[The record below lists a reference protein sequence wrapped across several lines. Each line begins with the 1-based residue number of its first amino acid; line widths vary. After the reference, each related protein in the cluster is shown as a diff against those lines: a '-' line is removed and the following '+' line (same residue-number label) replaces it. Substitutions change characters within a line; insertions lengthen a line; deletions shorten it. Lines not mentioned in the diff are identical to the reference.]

1 MIGFTFRG
9 KHSRRDMDI
18 VFRTRARPI
27 VPHVRIIEDEIPYED
42 GSLDFSE
49 QNGRLYYD
57 DKIIELEITI
67 IRNGLPALH
76 KKISKVVSWLSGG
89 YGDLIFDDMPYVIW
103 TAKPVNIGSIAPEL
117 MRVGKTVIQFR
128 CRPFNRLIFSSYGIP
143 LDSAIQLDSGIR
155 IGYGSENY
163 YDLIAGENE
172 IEMEYIG
179 DAPVRPTICFTGEIK
194 NLTIIC
200 GEFEL
205 SFAGAADGL
214 QLDCKNRIATIGEQ
228 DVTEQTMGEFL
239 ELKPGNNRM
248 VISCGSGSGS
258 VFFDYYPQ
266 FLYGDV
272 NFSD

>member
-27 VPHVRIIEDEIPYED
+27 IPPVRVIEETIPYED
-42 GSLDFSE
+42 GSLDYSE
-49 QNGRLYYD
+49 QNGRLYFD
-57 DKIIELEITI
+57 DKVIELEITV
-67 IRNGLPALH
+67 IRNNLKSLH
-76 KKISKVVSWLSGG
+76 QQISKVVSWLSGG
-89 YGDLIFDDMPYVIW
+89 FGDLIFDDMPYVIW
-103 TAKPVNIGSIAPEL
+103 TAKPVNIDSISPEL

-128 CRPFNRLIFSSYGIP
+128 CHPFNRLIFSSYGIP
-143 LDSAIQLDSGIR
+143 IDSAIPLESGIR
-155 IGYGSENY
+155 IGYGGENY
-163 YDLIAGENE
+163 HALITGENE

-179 DAPVRPTICFTGEIK
+179 NAPVRPTICFTGEIN

-200 GEFEL
+200 GEFKL
-205 SFAGAADGL
+205 SFEGMADGL
-214 QLDCKNRIATIGEQ
+214 QLDCKNRTATIGEQ
-228 DVTEQTMGEFL
+228 NVTEQTTGEFL
-239 ELKPGNNRM
+239 ELQSGNNNI